1 MFEAN
6 APLAVLRRLTNPVV
20 VALSLVIAVWYHSE
34 PLDGYYLAL
43 AIITFFIAGQLF
55 EDFFIMRSTGRHPLI
70 SGMVSIL
77 IAWGLTVGAVL
88 FLAYVTRLHDHFD
101 RDTIL
106 HWFVQTPVLLFLAQ
120 IAIRQYIKLAA
131 RSEQVRRA
139 VIIGANEVGE
149 RLARRLSEN
158 ENLLIGFEGYFDDRL
173 PERLPETTRAKL
185 LGHVRDIHR
194 YINQRGVDVIYIAL
208 PISQKE
214 RITRLL
220 ECLKDTTAS
229 VYLVPDIFTYDL
241 IQARIDL
248 LGGMPVI
255 AVLETP
261 FLSINAF
268 NKRVSDIVIAL
279 LILTLIS
286 PLMLGIALAVKL
298 TSPGPVIFRQR
309 RYGLKGEEIIVYK
322 FRSMTVCEDGDHVAQ
337 AKKGDCRF
345 TPIGAFLRKTSLDEL
360 PQFINV
366 LQGRMSIVGPRPH
379 AVAHNELYRKLIPGY
394 MLRHKVRPGIT
405 GWAQVNGYRGE
416 TDTVEK
422 MAARVEY
429 DLNYMRNWCLSL
441 DLMIIAKTVWLM
453 FKDPKAH

>member
-20 VALSLVIAVWYHSE
+20 VVLSLILAVKFQGE
-34 PLDGYYLAL
+34 PLNGYYLAL
-43 AIITFFIAGQLF
+43 GIITFFIAGQLF
-55 EDFFIMRSTGRHPLI
+55 EDFFILRTTGRHPLLN
-70 SGMVSIL
+70 GLVSIL
-77 IAWGLTVGAVL
+77 IAWGLSVGALL
-88 FLAYVTRLHDHFD
+88 FLVFVTRLHGHFD
-101 RDTIL
+101 RDTIVQ
-106 HWFVQTPVLLFLAQ
+106 WFVQTPIFIFLAQ
-120 IAIRQYIKLAA
+120 IAIRHYIKRAA

-139 VIIGANEVGE
+139 VIIGANEVGD
-149 RLARRLSEN
+149 RLARRLHEN
-158 ENLLIGFEGYFDDRL
+158 ESLLTRFVGYFDDRS
-173 PERLPETTRAKL
+173 PERMPASVRAHY
-185 LGHVRDIHR
+185 LGHVRDLDA
-194 YINQRGVDVIYIAL
+194 YINEQGVDVLYIAL
-208 PISQKE
+208 PISQKD

-220 ECLKDTTAS
+220 EHLKDTTAS

-248 LGGMPVI
+248 VAGMPVI

-268 NKRVSDIVIAL
+268 NKRVSDIVL
-279 LILTLIS
+279 SLFILTLIS

-322 FRSMTVCEDGDHVAQ
+322 FRSMTVCEDGDHVPQ
-337 AKKGDCRF
+337 AKKRDCRF

-394 MLRHKVRPGIT
+394 MLRHKVKPGIT

-422 MAARVEY
+422 MAARVQF

-441 DLMIIAKTVWLM
+441 DLMIIAKTVWLV
-453 FKDPKAH
+453 FRDAKAH

>member
-20 VALSLVIAVWYHSE
+20 VVLSLILAVKYQGE

-43 AIITFFIAGQLF
+43 AIIAFYIAGQLF
-55 EDFFIMRSTGRHPLI
+55 EDFFIMRATGRHPLVN
-70 SGMVSIL
+70 GFVSIL
-77 IAWGLTVGAVL
+77 IAWGLSVGALL
-88 FLAYVTRLHDHFD
+88 FLAFVTRLHILFD
-101 RDTIL
+101 RNTIL
-106 HWFVQTPVLLFLAQ
+106 QWFAQTPIFIFLAQ
-120 IAIRQYIKLAA
+120 IAIRRYIKRAA
-131 RSEQVRRA
+131 HSEQVRRA
-139 VIIGANEVGE
+139 VIIGANEVGV
-149 RLARRLSEN
+149 RLARRMDEDES
-158 ENLLIGFEGYFDDRL
+158 LLTQFVGYFDDRA
-173 PERLPETTRAKL
+173 PERLAESTRAQL
-185 LGHVRDIHR
+185 LGHVRDIHA
-194 YINQRGVDVIYIAL
+194 YINEHGVDVIYIAL
-208 PISQKE
+208 PISQKD

-220 ECLKDTTAS
+220 EHLKDTTAS

-248 LGGMPVI
+248 VGGMPVI

-268 NKRVSDIVIAL
+268 NKRVSDIALSL
-279 LILTLIS
+279 LILALIA

-298 TSPGPVIFRQR
+298 TSRGPVIFRQR

-322 FRSMTVCEDGDHVAQ
+322 FRSMTVCEDGDHVTQ
-337 AKKGDCRF
+337 ARKGDCRF

-394 MLRHKVRPGIT
+394 MLRHKVKPGIT

-416 TDTVEK
+416 TETVEK

-429 DLNYMRNWCLSL
+429 DLNYMRNWRLSL
-441 DLMIIAKTVWLM
+441 DLMIIAKTVWLV
-453 FKDPKAH
+453 FKDSKAH

>member
-1 MFEAN
+1 MLEAN
-6 APLAVLRRLTNPVV
+6 APLAVLRRLTNPVMV
-20 VALSLVIAVWYHSE
+20 VVSLVIAVKYQGE

-43 AIITFFIAGQLF
+43 AIITFFVAGQLF
-55 EDFFIMRSTGRHPLI
+55 EDFFIMRSTGRHPLVN
-70 SGMVSIL
+70 GLVSIL
-77 IAWGLTVGAVL
+77 IAWGLTVGALL
-88 FLAYVTRLHDHFD
+88 FLAFVTELQRHFD

-106 HWFVQTPVLLFLAQ
+106 HWFVQTPVLIFLAQ
-120 IAIRQYIKLAA
+120 LAIRRYIKAAA
-131 RSEQVRRA
+131 RSDQVRRA
-139 VIIGANEVGE
+139 VIIGANELGE
-149 RLARRLSEN
+149 RLARRLGEN
-158 ENLLIGFEGYFDDRL
+158 ENLLTRFEGYFDDRSA
-173 PERLPETTRAKL
+173 ERLPEAARARL
-185 LGHVRDIHR
+185 LGHVRDSHA
-194 YINQRGVDVIYIAL
+194 YINDSGVDVIFIAL
-208 PISQKE
+208 PISQKD

-220 ECLKDTTAS
+220 EHLKDTTAS

-248 LGGMPVI
+248 MGGMPVI

-268 NKRVSDIVIAL
+268 NKRVSDIVLAL

-298 TSPGPVIFRQR
+298 TSRGPVIFRQR

-322 FRSMTVCEDGDHVAQ
+322 FRSMTVCEDGDHVPQAQ
-337 AKKGDCRF
+337 KGDCRF
-345 TPIGAFLRKTSLDEL
+345 TPIGAFLRRTSLDEL

-422 MAARVEY
+422 MAARVQF

-441 DLMIIAKTVWLM
+441 DLMIISKTVWLV
-453 FKDPKAH
+453 FKDSKAH